1 MHEVDHPLRHLATSI
16 SRAPAGCHPALLD
29 RAEIASL
36 ARSPVSRPSAAP
48 NYISDLGLRRSP
60 DPADFLT
67 HALAGRHDIV
77 SFAGAWQASVTAARA
92 IIRSGRPATTC
103 RLLTYLGS
111 ILSHDES
118 SDAGALFL
126 RAGVA
131 PDAGEVDAAMA
142 KIRFSAWSIKRRSD
156 FDTGLTTLRAVRRDL
171 TQAMLD
177 RRVSDGDAR
186 VLEAI
191 TVNLEALVAVR
202 RRELDS
208 AGFLMDRAARAVEG
222 SRVVMVGD
230 SERRRY
236 SAQIEVNR
244 AQLLVG
250 AGKYGAALNRLE
262 TVVAGERGG
271 DSASL
276 SEALALSGYVH
287 YRCGGFQRAS
297 ELLSEA
303 ESLIAREGAPSRLA
317 LVRKNLAAA
326 TALSGDDE
334 GAGDVLRR
342 IADDPI
348 GSSLV
353 AEAAA

>member
-1 MHEVDHPLRHLATSI
+1 M
-16 SRAPAGCHPALLD
+16 
-29 RAEIASL
+29 
-36 ARSPVSRPSAAP
+36 
-48 NYISDLGLRRSP
+48 
-60 DPADFLT
+60 
-67 HALAGRHDIV
+67 
-77 SFAGAWQASVTAARA
+77 
-92 IIRSGRPATTC
+92 
-103 RLLTYLGS
+103 
-111 ILSHDES
+111 SHDES